1 MERPKAR
8 LTIDQ
13 HQRAINA
20 SIWIDASPHEW
31 PTIKEIPLLC
41 NCILDQTE
49 MVDFLQRTIAA
60 IRAELAAA
68 RQHAEYQDKEI
79 RQWASVCY
87 VGTWPLSDEETKN
100 TGFYGRLAA
109 KMTAERNTAT
119 ARAEKAEKQLRMI
132 EACVENDD
140 CADRPLVE
148 RVASAVPSVVF
159 LLNAHADSLERAEKA
174 EAEAT
179 ALKAHVERLRGALEC
194 IPVDLINAIEN
205 GEKVR
210 LFLGT
215 ESCRLIGSALA
226 ATPAQSLAA
235 VKAEVLLDAC
245 KDREHG
251 GLCQRVAVDYLD
263 WTGKEP
269 LASQLHARPMFR
281 LSVLDADEVMKMAE
295 RLQAEAANGT
305 T

>member
-1 MERPKAR
+1 MEDDYQIAMDAIK
-8 LTIDQ
+8 DQ
-13 HQRAINA
+13 ADGEYEAYHAAA
-20 SIWIDASPHEW
+20 SEQQQW
-31 PTIKEIPLLC
+31 
-41 NCILDQTE
+41 DQ
-49 MVDFLQRTIAA
+49 LQNELATL
-60 IRAELAAA
+60 RAELAEA

-79 RQWASVCY
+79 RQWALVCY
-87 VGTWPLSDEETKN
+87 VGTWPLSEEDTKN

-119 ARAEKAEKQLRMI
+119 ARAEKAE
-132 EACVENDD
+132 AEN
-140 CADRPLVE
+140 A
-148 RVASAVPSVVF
+148 
-159 LLNAHADSLERAEKA
+159 
-174 EAEAT
+174 
-179 ALKAHVERLRGALEC
+179 ALKAHAERLRG
-194 IPVDLINAIEN
+194 DM
-205 GEKVR
+205 EKIQK
-210 LFLGT
+210 LGGNYRT
-215 ESCRLIGSALA
+215 QDEIWPIITTALA
-226 ATPAQSLAA
+226 DTPAQSLAA